1 MRRGTTTRRRAGVR
15 FRYLCRKNSKL
26 TLEITPTNINTY
38 EPTYVASNY
47 DIEEEKLIVV
57 VDGLYVD
64 FARDVS
70 FISKMIPRM
79 CEKGKQ
85 AIAYHHATS

>member
-1 MRRGTTTRRRAGVR
+1 M
-15 FRYLCRKNSKL
+15 
-26 TLEITPTNINTY
+26 TLEILLANINTY

-47 DIEEEKLIVV
+47 DIEEEKLIVM

-70 FISKMIPRM
+70 FISKMIP
-79 CEKGKQ
+79 
-85 AIAYHHATS
+85 HAAKEVSKLYCISSRHVLKETQIISSITFSLV